1 VRNTS
6 APEAGTQQSAGQ
18 LPAKREPK
26 PVPANLSDFLLA
38 DKVSARRFVQVLVK
52 RTPLAGADLARSNEI
67 IREQPTRIGR
77 VVELTRAAAQ
87 TVPKPTILLR
97 WCEEVLR
104 SQDEALREWARDPSQ
119 DAGAALSQLM
129 AWAYP
134 RIQSKGKHA
143 ARHRAEVCLLIG
155 LNLLFAWRSLSPL
168 DALRSVASAAATRGD
183 RRRGSSLDRGAV
195 RLIVRAGVKQLLDFG
210 RIVALSEA
218 EIASAEEAR
227 RSAAGM
233 VENLRREMEAVEAA
247 RDALNVKVEE
257 LGRELAK
264 RGARLR
270 TSGRSGGCENP
281 LASGCE
287 YPESSISAAD
297 RGGFGRTACRCVG
310 RDRH

>member
-1 VRNTS
+1 
-6 APEAGTQQSAGQ
+6 
-18 LPAKREPK
+18 
-26 PVPANLSDFLLA
+26 
-38 DKVSARRFVQVLVK
+38 VSARRFVQVLVK

-264 RGARLR
+264 RGARISELLADLEGAR
-270 TSGRSGGCENP
+270 TRSLQDVSTLKARFRRQIGEG
-281 LASGCE
+281 LAGLLADAWDAIDTDPPHPDVARE
-287 YPESSISAAD
+287 RLEIAREAIRREMEWLDKSSD
-297 RGGFGRTACRCVG
+297 
-310 RDRH
+310 